1 MAGKELT
8 FKLVIDADTKDFVS
22 NVQQSEKTAKALF
35 DAIKIESDKLKT
47 TSEETAKEVGKIVP
61 DDLQKKADQA
71 KGKLSEVSQAA
82 GELQGQ
88 AIQAAGKIDG
98 LGNELQDTANKANK
112 AGFEIGSAIPGD
124 AVQLAEMLGNKF
136 FSAAKEIESLGDK
149 STISAGELRAMSSA
163 GEQGLNELNLALK
176 AAQAELVRL
185 QSTDGT
191 LQDIEI
197 AKQRVLSIQGAINE
211 ASSAFNYYQGVAI
224 NAMKGVDGATQSAIN
239 QVQRFSAVDLT
250 GVVGEAQ
257 TATRAIES
265 MGDGASLSTKEIE
278 RIGSIGTNSINALE
292 RELLTARNAFS
303 ALEQSSEAV
312 TLNEIKAAGD
322 KVKGLEQA
330 VDLTKSAFSEF
341 NVKATT
347 AMQGVSTSTDK
358 ASGSAKQAGH
368 AIYEALGIKPPSVIN
383 DAIADLTRK
392 LENFKA
398 NSKLPAE
405 EVERVTKITEQQIE
419 KLKSELNGVEP
430 AAQKA
435 NTGVSGLSKGME
447 ITRFAA
453 TALAGAMAA
462 VGVGIGAR
470 EIAEAAD
477 SYTNL
482 SARINIATSEG
493 GNFTQA
499 MAGVHQVSLMTNTSL
514 DATAGLFTK
523 VNDVGKQMGMTQQ
536 QSLDLVKT
544 INMAI
549 QTGGGDAAASE
560 AAIVQLTQALQ
571 SGVLRG
577 DEFNSIM
584 EQAPGIS
591 KALAQS
597 LGVTTGELRKMAEN
611 GELSAEKVIKALQSQ
626 SAAIE
631 ADYAKFPTTIGNAL
645 QRITTQWQ
653 ILIGTMDQANGASA
667 TVAQWLVTLADNM
680 DVVETILEDIG
691 EGFIWVGDQLKKID
705 PATFEALKEA
715 LSTAYETVKSMAST
729 IGTGIGN
736 TVDQLNTLL
745 GAIFNFESGIDTAKD
760 KTNGFTKALQALN
773 VVFGFIGDGFEAISI
788 VSNLLA
794 GVFYDVGAAWIGFK
808 ANFKWGDAKDQ
819 AIADM
824 DAMAKK
830 AQDYYDR
837 ATAGAMGFKSA
848 GIAAIEDI
856 GKTQDQKNQESL
868 QSNNATF
875 AELAKQNQEFTQKSK
890 DLAAERAAIDTQLNQ
905 ARKDG
910 NQSTI
915 DAIIQKSNELEGRE
929 KEHAANK
936 AALDKDM
943 LASAQ
948 DYAEAAIKANGGVMD
963 GVMQA
968 DLLTK
973 GYIVTIDE
981 AGKVSVQAGE
991 SAAQAAEKAK
1001 EKEEALKLAKE
1012 NVKKADEE
1020 LLAYQKQAAVERVL
1034 LDKQIEEAK
1043 KSGDLNALASA
1054 QASITAINTKEAEL
1068 ANNRDLRIAELNKA
1082 NTGSGQ
1088 VAETAYSRASAAAK
1102 LFGVDLDVSLNK
1114 VSKSFSSSGNELDG
1128 LKIKLG
1134 EAGYTGKQAGDV
1146 LYQAWEDW
1154 LSKAKSQA
1162 EIDMAKA
1169 KLQEF
1174 GDQGKVSTAQV
1185 EQGLIAIKMQ
1195 AQGLPDDIDP
1205 VTEAFKRLGIQTKE
1219 QLKLAAQQ
1227 ALMDYITI
1235 RDSGKATAEGI
1246 EKAYQK
1252 AAQSAAASGDAGRI
1266 AAVNAMNA
1274 GRNLEVQIDDT
1285 GKAVVKTMDDWSKSN
1300 DRVKDSAR
1308 GIADGYRHAG
1318 QIAREEA
1325 KSSTEA
1331 WADAVSKA
1339 KSDFNKEMKRQGEAL
1354 SKGIYE
1360 YDSYTK
1366 SDVISQL
1373 KSKGYDDKEAEK
1385 LASTIWSKAM
1395 AADRDAKAEGLGK
1408 ESSVAM
1414 KALINAE
1421 FDRAAANGI
1430 TTQHGTNKINE
1441 LLRSI
1446 NVASTGSGSL
1456 GDYAPSIPSS
1466 PSVSNSSQ
1474 PSKEVTYNFDFNGK
1488 QMKFTGPAGQ
1498 ESLMNELVNQLKVQ
1512 AKST

>member
-1 MAGKELT
+1 MSGKNLT
-8 FKLVIDADTKDFVS
+8 FKLVMDADTKG
-22 NVQQSEKTAKALF
+22 F
-35 DAIKIESDKLKT
+35 DAGTKASKDNWESFISLLKKEADGLKAA
-47 TSEETAKEVGKIVP
+47 SVETGKEVGKIVP

-71 KGKLSEVSQAA
+71 KGKLGEVSQAA

-88 AIQAAGKIDG
+88 AVQTAGKIDG

-112 AGFEIGSAIPGD
+112 AGFEIGGAIPGD

-197 AKQRVLSIQGAINE
+197 AKQRVLSIQDAINE

-303 ALEQSSEAV
+303 ALEKSSEAV

-347 AMQGVSTSTDK
+347 AMQNVTTSTDK

-368 AIYEALGIKPPSVIN
+368 AIYDALGIKPPTVVD
-383 DAIADLTRK
+383 DAIAALTKK
-392 LENFKA
+392 LEDFKA

-435 NTGVSGLSKGME
+435 NSGVSTLSKGMDGAK
-447 ITRFAA
+447 FAV
-453 TALAGAMAA
+453 TALVGALATI
-462 VGVGIGAR
+462 GVGLGLR
-470 EIAEAAD
+470 ELAQAAD

-482 SARINIATSEG
+482 SARINIATSDG
-493 GNFTQA
+493 GNFQQA
-499 MAGVHQVSLMTNTSL
+499 MAGVHQVALMTNSSL

-549 QTGGGDAAASE
+549 QTGGGSAQASE

-611 GELSAEKVIKALQSQ
+611 GELSAEKVIKALQNQ

-631 ADYAKFPTTIGNAL
+631 ADYARFPTTIGNAL
-645 QRITTQWQ
+645 ARIATQWQ
-653 ILIGTMDQANGASA
+653 ILIGEMDQANGSSA
-667 TVAQWLVTLADNM
+667 AVANALLIIADNLGILKVFFD
-680 DVVETILEDIG
+680 DVA
-691 EGFIWVGDQLKKID
+691 EGVGWFQDKLSEID
-705 PATFEALKEA
+705 PSTIEAIRST
-715 LSTAYETVKSMAST
+715 LSAVYDTIKNVISSMAGIAETAWSAFTST
-729 IGTGIGN
+729 LDAIAPLFNAIMGGKEEVSGLTTLFNVFKVALGVVSDAATGLNIG
-736 TVDQLNTLL
+736 LKL
-745 GAIFNFESGIDTAKD
+745 
-760 KTNGFTKALQALN
+760 
-773 VVFGFIGDGFEAISI
+773 
-788 VSNLLA
+788 LLA
-794 GVFYDVGAAWIGFK
+794 GIQFIAGGIYSLNAAVLDFLGFDNLATQAQNASDALFRQAEK
-808 ANFKWGDAKDQ
+808 NGREANRLALES
-819 AIADM
+819 
-824 DAMAKK
+824 
-830 AQDYYDR
+830 
-837 ATAGAMGFKSA
+837 KSA
-848 GIAAIEDI
+848 TQEAIKDI
-856 GKTQDQKNQESL
+856 RQTENEANEERITDSRKTLDELRIQEEKHKADYMAISDERVQLEQQLYEARKTGNQ
-868 QSNNATF
+868 
-875 AELAKQNQEFTQKSK
+875 
-890 DLAAERAAIDTQLNQ
+890 AAIDQAVKGLAELDVKEKAYQAESQKITDAKIQAAQIVANAMIQSADAAGMAQLKVLNAQLAAQGLQGEFDSTGKVVVKAMQDAAIATDGQVNATDQ
-905 ARKDG
+905 ARK
-910 NQSTI
+910 
-915 DAIIQKSNELEGRE
+915 
-929 KEHAANK
+929 AA
-936 AALDKDM
+936 AALGIDLDISLNRVSSKFKETEGQLDNFT
-943 LASAQ
+943 
-948 DYAEAAIKANGGVMD
+948 NG
-963 GVMQA
+963 
-968 DLLTK
+968 L
-973 GYIVTIDE
+973 
-981 AGKVSVQAGE
+981 
-991 SAAQAAEKAK
+991 
-1001 EKEEALKLAKE
+1001 
-1012 NVKKADEE
+1012 EE
-1020 LLAYQKQAAVERVL
+1020 LGVE
-1034 LDKQIEEAK
+1034 
-1043 KSGDLNALASA
+1043 
-1054 QASITAINTKEAEL
+1054 
-1068 ANNRDLRIAELNKA
+1068 
-1082 NTGSGQ
+1082 
-1088 VAETAYSRASAAAK
+1088 
-1102 LFGVDLDVSLNK
+1102 
-1114 VSKSFSSSGNELDG
+1114 
-1128 LKIKLG
+1128 
-1134 EAGYTGKQAGDV
+1134 GKQAGDV
-1146 LYQAWEDW
+1146 TYQAWLKW
-1154 LSKAKSQA
+1154 LETAKSQA
-1162 EIDMAKA
+1162 EIDYAKA

-1174 GDQGKVSTAQV
+1174 GTQGQISTSQV

-1205 VTEAFKRLGIQTKE
+1205 VTEAFRRLGIETKE
-1219 QLKLAAQQ
+1219 NLKLSAQQ

-1235 RDSGKATAEGI
+1235 RDSGKATAEGVQ
-1246 EKAYQK
+1246 KAYEK
-1252 AAQSAAASGDAGRI
+1252 AAQSAAASGDAGVI
-1266 AAVNAMNA
+1266 AATNAANA
-1274 GRNLEVQIDDT
+1274 GRNLEIQIDDT
-1285 GKAVVKTMDDWSKSN
+1285 GVAAVKSMDEWEKAN
-1300 DRVKDSAR
+1300 HRVRDSAR
-1308 GIADGYRHAG
+1308 GIGDGFRHAG
-1318 QIAREEA
+1318 QVAREEA
-1325 KSSTEA
+1325 KTSAEA
-1331 WADAVSKA
+1331 WADAVTKA
-1339 KSDFNKEMKRQGEAL
+1339 KGEFDKAMKQQ
-1354 SKGIYE
+1354 SKSLGSLDN
-1360 YDSYTK
+1360 YDSYNK
-1366 SDVISQL
+1366 NDVISML
-1373 KSKGYDDKEAEK
+1373 KSQGYDDKDAKK
-1385 LASTIWSKAM
+1385 LAGNIWSQAM
-1395 AADRDAKAEGLGK
+1395 EADRDAKMASYGNSGVGGLDTL
-1408 ESSVAM
+1408 M
-1414 KALINAE
+1414 RQMY
-1421 FDRAAANGI
+1421 DDAAAKGI

-1446 NVASTGSGSL
+1446 NVASTGSSSL
-1456 GDYAPSIPSS
+1456 NDYAPSIPSV
-1466 PSVSNSSQ
+1466 PSTKDYGKGGDSVNYNIQFGGQTLSLTGDASQ
-1474 PSKEVTYNFDFNGK
+1474 KDVMTS
-1488 QMKFTGPAGQ
+1488 
-1498 ESLMNELVNQLKVQ
+1498 LVNQLKGI